1 VFSNERLS
9 YFIGPS
15 QIYLEL
21 DTHLKALGMDS
32 KQAIKSKKASTGDR
46 YNRMQSVLKGSAT
59 GDEALLKYCCH
70 FNYDAK
76 AMDALRTI
84 DELIRHRENQMMET
98 EVEIVNSLKDAFSQR
113 SSILVQQ
120 PDWASTKTEHGEV
133 ADSLALY
140 LKDVDNFAS
149 VTHGADQDI
158 HQNLQK
164 LVAKANGTPASN
176 SSAGTDDANS
186 SDDDDEEEVAV
197 RRKAKK
203 RKSSS
208 NETPTSL
215 YDMKFALREHMHK
228 VRALGKEL
236 CGRTRSLRYVKQIRT
251 FRAGSDA
258 PFQCPSCSRSDL
270 AFRDAGILSICGH
283 VGCLACIRKCAS
295 DSRCNHTHCA
305 AHVNSHHIVSSQTL
319 GLDEGNWVEGG
330 MYGHKLTT
338 IVRKVKEIVHGGKDR
353 LIVFCQFDD
362 LIAKVMEALKDAAV
376 DVLTLTG
383 SVSQMVKAVSVFQ
396 KEKPSKS
403 DPRVL
408 LLKMDDEQSAGLNLT
423 GLNHAIFV
431 HPLLA
436 NSQVEYDAYETQAIG
451 RIRRYGQA
459 KTVHVWRYFARHTI
473 DTDIKAKFQSK

>member
-1 VFSNERLS
+1 
-9 YFIGPS
+9 
-15 QIYLEL
+15 
-21 DTHLKALGMDS
+21 MDS
-32 KQAIKSKKASTGDR
+32 KQAVKSRKASTGDR

-84 DELIRHRENQMMET
+84 DELIRHRENQKMET
-98 EVEIVNSLKDAFSQR
+98 EVDIVNSLKDAFRQR
-113 SSILVQQ
+113 NSVFELQ

-140 LKDVDNFAS
+140 LKDVENFAS
-149 VTHGADQDI
+149 VTHGADHDI

-164 LVAKANGTPASN
+164 LVAKARREVNKGTATTN
-176 SSAGTDDANS
+176 SAPRTDDVDS
-186 SDDDDEEEVAV
+186 TDDEDEEKVSAS
-197 RRKAKK
+197 RKAKK
-203 RKSSS
+203 LKSS
-208 NETPTSL
+208 NESPASL

-228 VRALGKEL
+228 VRSLGKEL
-236 CGRTRSLRYVKQIRT
+236 CGRTRSLRYVKQIRS
-251 FRAGSDA
+251 FRAGNDA
-258 PFQCPSCSRSDL
+258 PFTCPSCSRSAL
-270 AFRDAGILSICGH
+270 ALRDAAILSICGH
-283 VGCLACIRKCAS
+283 VGCLPCMRACAS
-295 DSRCNHTHCA
+295 DSRCNHSHCA
-305 AHVNSHHIVSSQTL
+305 AHVNIHHIVSSETL
-319 GLDEGNWVEGG
+319 GLDDGNWIEGG

-338 IVRKVKEIVHGGKDR
+338 IVRKVKEIIDGGKDR

-362 LIAKVMEALKDAAV
+362 LIAKVMDALKDADV

-383 SVSQMVKAVSVFQ
+383 TVTQMVKSVSVFQ
-396 KEKPSKS
+396 KDKPSKT

-459 KTVHVWRYFARHTI
+459 KTVHVWRYFANHTI